1 MSTRYIGKKSVKKQ
15 AGCRL
20 IDGYG
25 EWKKGKQN
33 YADCCIISESITI
46 LLSYLI
52 QQRLSKFY
60 EKESS
65 KEVIE
70 SIHFD
75 TLICLLTGPNVYDA

>member
-46 LLSYLI
+46 ILSYLI
-52 QQRLSKFY
+52 QQ
-60 EKESS
+60 
-65 KEVIE
+65 
-70 SIHFD
+70 
-75 TLICLLTGPNVYDA
+75 TPNSMKKKVAKK

>member
-1 MSTRYIGKKSVKKQ
+1 MSTKYIGKKSVKKQ

-46 LLSYLI
+46 ILSYLI
-52 QQRLSKFY
+52 QQRLQILW
-60 EKESS
+60 KESS